1 MEERKSEIIER
12 ILSEIRFQRIYDF
25 YISYEV
31 DCLGD
36 ERKCS
41 SKQWKRLLELHN
53 VSRYSVCK
61 EVVNLLREEMGI
73 DSKDR
78 ECNDASF
85 NSVKTQVYDIDNGR
99 EPSMYHT
106 LGLKRAIKK
115 YSKIYKPVFGMR
127 YKQLCDKALELS
139 NAINECTDEES
150 IITSENVAREKLQ
163 SIKEIENL
171 ERIEKLM
178 RANDWKEIDYEE
190 DDYIYNYIANM
201 NDANIVFLYENID
214 VLMEYYEDIG
224 YMLENLAYAKKEK
237 LCDVIAKLKKKRV
250 QAKLTQCYFDLS
262 RLEYAEDI
270 ECADK
275 TRMVAELY
283 DIICCSEYD
292 EGETIPLMYGVGKLN
307 VLKWEMMVLLLSHY
321 GRIPNGKKVADWIA
335 QVQYD
340 IN

>member
-1 MEERKSEIIER
+1 MNGKIEEIVER
-12 ILSEIRFQRIYDF
+12 ILSEIRFQKLDNFFIC
-25 YISYEV
+25 YEV

-36 ERKCS
+36 EGNCS
-41 SKQWKRLLELHN
+41 LAQWNRLLELHN
-53 VSRYSVCK
+53 ISRYDVCK
-61 EVVNLLREEMGI
+61 EILKICEGQPEGNANI
-73 DSKDR
+73 DSIKA
-78 ECNDASF
+78 E
-85 NSVKTQVYDIDNGR
+85 VYDIGKINGR
-99 EPSMYHT
+99 EPSAKHT
-106 LGLKRAIKK
+106 LGLKNAIKK
-115 YSKIYKPVFGMR
+115 YSRNYKPVFGMR

-163 SIKEIENL
+163 SIKEIEKL

-190 DDYIYNYIANM
+190 DDYIYNYLANM

-237 LCDVIAKLKKKRV
+237 LCDVIANLKKKRV

-262 RLEYAEDI
+262 RLEYAENI
-270 ECADK
+270 KCADK
-275 TRMVAELY
+275 IRMVAELY

-307 VLKWEMMVLLLSHY
+307 VLKWEMMILLLSHY